1 MRRKPLLFSMFLMLF
16 TVLSCQEDTE
26 PSNPPTTPDDPT
38 SGENPVNYETREVQ
52 ITFPEGATVDLEG
65 AELLSFGESFE
76 IGSDGKSKAISTP
89 GIGHIAYLFDSDE
102 NLLLAGFINETQT
115 EISPRT
121 TSEVLLFY
129 AAGFM
134 INEEELAPAFFE
146 GISTIE
152 EAKTWA
158 KEFEDLW
165 KSNNTILSTNEFKG
179 PLDAFMDQVSP
190 KPNELDI
197 RGRIQEM
204 ARVSD
209 ISVDEGDVKS
219 GIQVFEESIGNIA
232 INNYYRRRSHA
243 FLYKMETKFMDGS
256 NQVFIPNI
264 GNGTAATDQFSVGPT
279 SGFTTVTS
287 TLGGAIDGSISN
299 AGVSTTD
306 PFKISLEENEDE
318 HIYKVRVVGAGGVN
332 NLINMTDEETIKMTR
347 LSVETFVLDLFLPIT
362 MQMVGW
368 KDNLNA
374 AGFDVGE
381 AGVVSFIDNM
391 EVIIN
396 ASPPTYDLIIQ
407 GKYSEAIETF
417 FKFLATEG
425 GGNKYMEEILKRTMN
440 LVKDQA
446 IKKGVTIPG
455 ASANLDSKL
464 LSKFTT
470 IMKVVNTIMAGQDI
484 AQVSFAVSMSK
495 QIEEWTIKARSA
507 KVSLLPGKATVT
519 SRGNQEIEAEIKN
532 LEEEGG
538 DNFPFFKWS
547 TSGKYGF
554 IQDTK
559 GNKGESFESSDTKVT
574 YYSQTSSSQ
583 LEEENNFEY
592 VYVEA
597 YYKNELIG
605 RDTAILNLKKSSFVL
620 KPKGLVLSG
629 KEGSVNSA
637 KFFIEPVREN
647 DTDFTGKKI
656 VWTIEGK
663 HGQLSNSGEY
673 STVIT
678 TYDTNSIT
686 YECTDSETEKGLE
699 KITARIYEKSEVDG
713 EYFLFEEL
721 SENVEI
727 NNEGRIKIIEVAIQ
741 HYTVGPTYVG
751 PWINCG
757 AGTHFLIPPEE
768 NAISYTAKVI
778 DFGPET
784 IPSLTGYTR
793 TWSADVEPQIDG
805 KYEFAKW
812 FHSSGSGMEA
822 APPPCGQFEAGAAGR
837 WGTALVI
844 IRLKD

>member
-1 MRRKPLLFSMFLMLF
+1 MKRKPLLFSIFLMLF
-16 TVLSCQEDTE
+16 TALSCQEDIE
-26 PSNPPTTPDDPT
+26 PINPTSDPDDPT
-38 SGENPVNYETREVQ
+38 TGEQPTNFETREVQ
-52 ITFPEGATVDLEG
+52 ITFPEGSTVDLEG

-76 IGSDGKSKAISTP
+76 VGSDGKTKAISTQAN
-89 GIGHIAYLFDSDE
+89 GSLVYLFDKDE
-102 NLLLAGFINETQT
+102 EPLLMGYLTNAQS
-115 EISPRT
+115 EISPKT
-121 TSEVLLFY
+121 TANVLLY
-129 AAGFM
+129 IGSKLWM
-134 INEEELAPAFFE
+134 
-146 GISTIE
+146 ST
-152 EAKTWA
+152 
-158 KEFEDLW
+158 EDL
-165 KSNNTILSTNEFKG
+165 TNEFFDKI
-179 PLDAFMDQVSP
+179 DQVPAVKAWQEEFETLWKNDPLILSKEGYKDP
-190 KPNELDI
+190 LSSVLEDLFPPSSDLDI
-197 RGRIQEM
+197 RSK
-204 ARVSD
+204 VSD
-209 ISVDEGDVKS
+209 INVDEGDIRS
-219 GIQVFEESIGNIA
+219 GIQVFESDLGKFSVTNFYRRRAHAFAYKMSTKLEDGTVNTIISSIGN
-232 INNYYRRRSHA
+232 
-243 FLYKMETKFMDGS
+243 GS
-256 NQVFIPNI
+256 TASNEFPVPPTPANTSLT
-264 GNGTAATDQFSVGPT
+264 GT
-279 SGFTTVTS
+279 
-287 TLGGAIDGSISN
+287 IGSIIETGGEDLTKTIVDN
-299 AGVSTTD
+299 
-306 PFKISLEENEDE
+306 PFSLDLAENEAE
-318 HIYKVRVVGAGGVN
+318 ATYKIRVVGAGN
-332 NLINMTDEETIKMTR
+332 FSSNPFLTEAELAKQQRLTI
-347 LSVETFVLDLFLPIT
+347 ETFILDFLYPAFSVIFS
-362 MQMVGW
+362 W
-368 KDNLNA
+368 KDDLSTNA
-374 AGFDVGE
+374 IDV
-381 AGVVSFIDNM
+381 AAPATVQFIDNYAA
-391 EVIIN
+391 VLN
-396 ASPPTYDLIIQ
+396 TVPGVYDQLNEGNYLKALETFLVVLYDGVTRDALSSFLEKPYEFMAKRYGIQ
-407 GKYSEAIETF
+407 GGKIPNE
-417 FKFLATEG
+417 
-425 GGNKYMEEILKRTMN
+425 LK
-440 LVKDQA
+440 
-446 IKKGVTIPG
+446 
-455 ASANLDSKL
+455 NLDRLGKL
-464 LSKFTT
+464 AKIIKIMDT
-470 IMKVVNTIMAGQDI
+470 IIGLKDI
-484 AQVSFAVSMSK
+484 KIVSDHARISNPMD
-495 QIEEWTIKARSA
+495 EWTITARSA
-507 KVSLLPGKATVT
+507 KVSLLPGEATIA

-583 LEEENNFEY
+583 LEDENNFEY

-647 DTDFTGKKI
+647 DTDFSGKKI

-678 TYDTNSIT
+678 TYDTNSVT
-686 YECTDSETEKGLE
+686 YECTDSETEKGIE

-741 HYTVGPTYVG
+741 HYTVGPSYVG

-757 AGTHFLIPPEE
+757 SGTHFLIPPEE
-768 NAISYTAKVI
+768 DAISYTAKVI

-793 TWSADVEPQIDG
+793 TWSADVEPTIDG

-812 FHSSGSGMEA
+812 FHSSGSGMA
-822 APPPCGQFEAGAAGR
+822 HAPPPCGQFEAGAAAR